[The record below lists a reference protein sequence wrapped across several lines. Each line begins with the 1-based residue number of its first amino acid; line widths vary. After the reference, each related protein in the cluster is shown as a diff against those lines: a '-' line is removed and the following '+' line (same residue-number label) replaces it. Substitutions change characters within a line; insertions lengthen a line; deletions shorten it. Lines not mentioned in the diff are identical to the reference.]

1 MNHVVIE
8 NPINNSPFDEPN
20 RHFLFTDKGITN
32 EIVDGRPIGLY
43 FAEVAK
49 KCAVQRIDE
58 VHLVWALRG

>member
-1 MNHVVIE
+1 
-8 NPINNSPFDEPN
+8 
-20 RHFLFTDKGITN
+20 
-32 EIVDGRPIGLY
+32 LY